1 MYIDDY
7 LILSDAQ
14 ALTVSTNS
22 TNVVDTLA
30 AGHGHNDMV
39 WAKFQVDTLFV
50 GTAGTTVQ
58 LAIQASAAG
67 SVFTTITSVDV
78 ALASLTAGAVPFVVK
93 IPLGVYR
100 YIRAYYTVT
109 VSGSLSA
116 GKIDCRLVKD
126 VDVTEDRIL

>member
-39 WAKFQVDTLFV
+39 WAKFQIDTLV
-50 GTAGTTVQ
+50 AGTAGSTVQ
-58 LAIQASAAG
+58 MAIQSSAAG
-67 SVFTTITSVDV
+67 SVFVENCVISVNIADMIV
-78 ALASLTAGAVPFVVK
+78 GAAWAIK
-93 IPLGVYR
+93 LPLGIAR
-100 YIRAYYTVT
+100 YIRAYYTV
-109 VSGSLSA
+109 VGGVNSA

-126 VDVTEDRIL
+126 IDQTMDKVL

>member
-14 ALTVSTNS
+14 ALTISTNS

-39 WAKFQVDTLFV
+39 WAKFQVDTAFA
-50 GTAGTTVQ
+50 GTAGSSVQ
-58 LAIQASAAG
+58 MTIQTSAAG
-67 SVFTTITSVDV
+67 STWTDLCSASVAIT
-78 ALASLTAGAVPFVVK
+78 ALTAGAVPYAVK
-93 IPLGVYR
+93 LPLGVAR

-109 VSGSLSA
+109 VSGALTA
-116 GKIDCRLVKD
+116 GKMDCRLVKD
-126 VDVTEDRIL
+126 IDVTMDRTL